1 MNKFED
7 ARSTGQKEENI
18 MGKYEQDA
26 RQLLE
31 YVGGKENIA
40 AVSHC
45 VSRMRFVLNDP
56 AKADVAKIE
65 ALKSAKGTF
74 TQAGQFQVII
84 GNTVSDF
91 YNDFIAVSG
100 IDGVSKDAVKSA
112 AKQNQNALQKV
123 MSVLAEIFAPLIPAI
138 ITGGLILGFRNCI
151 DSIYFFENG
160 TKTLCNISQFWSGVD
175 SFLWLIGEAIF
186 HMLPVC
192 ICWSVTKKM
201 GTTQS
206 LGIVLGLT
214 LVSGQL
220 LNAYAVASTAAADI
234 PKWDFGFFTI
244 NMIGYQAQVIPAML
258 AAFTLVYLEKFFR
271 KICPPVI
278 SMIVVPFCSLVLS
291 VIVAHTI
298 LGPIGWKIGTFISDI
313 VYAGISGSFRV
324 VFGAIFGFVY
334 APLVITGLHHMSNA
348 IDMQLI
354 AEAYWVMKK
363 LLDLTNE
370 EMADVFA
377 RWNEGKL
384 RSYLIEIT
392 ANILRH
398 KDKSGGYLIDKIL
411 DAAGQ
416 KGTGKWTVINAMELG
431 MPLGLIA
438 TAVFERS
445 LSSQKDLRHLASK
458 QFQCQHTQ
466 PIYNKAELVKN
477 IFSALYASKL
487 VSYAQ
492 GFAVLQ
498 RASDAF
504 GWHLD
509 LASIARMWRGG
520 CIIRSIFLNDI
531 AAAFEATDKPK
542 HLLLAPYFKEE
553 MKTLLPGWKNL
564 VAEAMKEELPV
575 PAFSSALNYF
585 YSLTS
590 ADLPANLVQAQRDY
604 FGAHTFERKDELRGQ
619 FFHENWT
626 GHGGD
631 TKSGTYNV

>member
-84 GNTVSDF
+84 GNTVNDF

-100 IDGVSKDAVKSA
+100 IDGVSKEAVKSA

-151 DSIYFFENG
+151 DSIYFFNNG
-160 TKTLCNISQFWSGVD
+160 TQTLCDISQFWSGVD

-271 KICPPVI
+271 KICPAVI

-291 VIVAHTI
+291 VIIAHTV